1 MDGEETKGGL
11 TNRCK
16 KKEGNPNSTTTLS
29 LCVKNP
35 DLGIQES
42 KNNHSSSR
50 EKINKEIGTLI
61 NSSSADVRLIFL
73 SCSATITLIESR
85 AK

>member
-16 KKEGNPNSTTTLS
+16 KKEGNSNSTTTLS
-29 LCVKNP
+29 LSLSLLKI
-35 DLGIQES
+35 LILES

-61 NSSSADVRLIFL
+61 NSSSADVRLSFR
-73 SCSATITLIESR
+73 SATINLIDSR